1 MLPRLRFY
9 FVRQDSLVDVEMHTR
24 GEHASSRVVVA
35 ALVERDGRAPW
46 SLRGFV
52 VSFLAD
58 SPYPVTLAGN
68 S

>member
-1 MLPRLRFY
+1 
-9 FVRQDSLVDVEMHTR
+9 MHTR